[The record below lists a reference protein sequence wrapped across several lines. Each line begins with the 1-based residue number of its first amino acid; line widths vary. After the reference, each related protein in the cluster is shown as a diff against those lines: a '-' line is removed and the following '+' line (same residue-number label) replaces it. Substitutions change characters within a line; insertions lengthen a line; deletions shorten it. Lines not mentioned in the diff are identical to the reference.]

1 MLACLQHSSGSVPMA
16 ASPKSTTVVV
26 ISTRWPTCESP
37 SVFASHTALPYVPN
51 VFRDWSLVLVPA
63 LYPPHPSYEMMF
75 IWLRFLTLRDET
87 IYMS

>member
-1 MLACLQHSSGSVPMA
+1 MA

-26 ISTRWPTCESP
+26 ISTLWPICECP
-37 SVFASHTALPYVPN
+37 SVFASHTALPCIPN
-51 VFRDWSLVLVPA
+51 VVRDLCLVLVPV
-63 LYPPHPSYEMMF
+63 LYPPHPSYEMMS